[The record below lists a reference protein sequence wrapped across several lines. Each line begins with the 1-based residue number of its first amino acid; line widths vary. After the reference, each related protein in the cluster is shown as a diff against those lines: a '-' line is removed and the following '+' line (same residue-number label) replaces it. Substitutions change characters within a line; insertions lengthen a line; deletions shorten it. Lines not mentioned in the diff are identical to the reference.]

1 MLAAVDAN
9 FEGYPE
15 LLHKL
20 RFEAPKLGNNDD
32 FVDDIAVNLVDTF
45 GNALKGKK
53 NCRGGIYRA
62 GTGSAMFYLW
72 HANEIGASADGRR
85 KGEAFGTNFSVSL
98 FAKVKGPVSVIA
110 SMTKPHFE
118 NAINGGPL
126 TLEFHQSVFAD
137 DDGVKKVGAL
147 VKSFIDN
154 GGHQLQ
160 LNTVN
165 IDKMLD
171 AQKHPENYRQ
181 LVVRIWGWSAYFV
194 ELDKEYQDHV
204 ISRQAYRV

>member
-1 MLAAVDAN
+1 
-9 FEGYPE
+9 
-15 LLHKL
+15 
-20 RFEAPKLGNNDD
+20 
-32 FVDDIAVNLVDTF
+32 
-45 GNALKGKK
+45 
-53 NCRGGIYRA
+53 
-62 GTGSAMFYLW
+62 
-72 HANEIGASADGRR
+72 
-85 KGEAFGTNFSVSL
+85 
-98 FAKVKGPVSVIA
+98 
-110 SMTKPHFE
+110 MTKPHFE

-137 DDGVKKVGAL
+137 EDGVEKVGAL
-147 VKSFIDN
+147 VKSFIDH

-165 IDKMLD
+165 VEKMLD
-171 AQKHPENYRQ
+171 AQKNPEKYRQ

>member
-1 MLAAVDAN
+1 
-9 FEGYPE
+9 
-15 LLHKL
+15 
-20 RFEAPKLGNNDD
+20 
-32 FVDDIAVNLVDTF
+32 
-45 GNALKGKK
+45 
-53 NCRGGIYRA
+53 
-62 GTGSAMFYLW
+62 
-72 HANEIGASADGRR
+72 
-85 KGEAFGTNFSVSL
+85 
-98 FAKVKGPVSVIA
+98 
-110 SMTKPHFE
+110 MTKPHFE

-165 IDKMLD
+165 VEKMLD
-171 AQKHPENYRQ
+171 AQKKPEKYRQ

-194 ELDKEYQDHV
+194 ELDKEYQNHV
-204 ISRQAYRV
+204 IARQAYRV